1 MKSPLLAFRFAEQ
14 RQKFQF
20 APKIGW
26 RARAE
31 GEPNSAFPNWRCLFE
46 NIRTEIMNDW
56 LGGRKGKDQT
66 PFPPASP

>member
-26 RARAE
+26 LAA
-31 GEPNSAFPNWRCLFE
+31 GEPERTFTDWRCVFE
-46 NIRTEIMNDW
+46 NIRTDFING